1 MGSSFGSIQGV
12 DHSRKSDALLINGNA
27 EGYGM
32 ARCLPMSLLSAL
44 LVNSLL
50 QQKSALVLHLFCG
63 AHSPISDGQN
73 GPVLNS
79 QLELSA
85 LVPLRL
91 RPRLRQIWSV
101 V

>member
-1 MGSSFGSIQGV
+1 ML
-12 DHSRKSDALLINGNA
+12 HSVRFKEWIRSQKSDDLLINGNV
-27 EGYGM
+27 EGYVM
-32 ARCLPMSLLSAL
+32 ARCSPMSLLSAL

-50 QQKSALVLHLFCG
+50 QQKSALVLHFFCG
-63 AHSPISDGQN
+63 AHNAISDGQN

-91 RPRLRQIWSV
+91 
-101 V
+101 

>member
-1 MGSSFGSIQGV
+1 MVLRLVRLKEWI
-12 DHSRKSDALLINGNA
+12 HSRKSVALFINGNT

-32 ARCLPMSLLSAL
+32 ASCSPMSLLSAL

-50 QQKSALVLHLFCG
+50 QQKSALVLYFFCG

-91 RPRLRQIWSV
+91 
-101 V
+101 